1 LVAGLIIV
9 RSVFQETVVVMANWY
24 MLTLIGKDQPG
35 IVAKV
40 TSAVFRAG
48 CNLGETSM
56 IRLGDNFTVMM
67 LVQGGD
73 GDERLR
79 ESLEPVL
86 NELSLV
92 LHIDPVQ
99 AGMHQRPVPDVCILV
114 HGADR
119 AGIVS
124 QVTSYAADAGLNILD
139 LESDVGG
146 SEEEPIYILQIEGVA
161 AKGVDAIRDALTPL
175 QADGVK
181 VEVRS
186 IETMIA

>member
-1 LVAGLIIV
+1 M
-9 RSVFQETVVVMANWY
+9 SNWY

-40 TSAVFRAG
+40 TSALLVEN

-56 IRLGDNFTVMM
+56 LRLGDNFTVMM
-67 LVQGGD
+67 LVQSGSG
-73 GDERLR
+73 EARLR
-79 ESLEPVL
+79 EALADVL

-92 LHIDPVQ
+92 LHVDPVQ
-99 AGMHQRPVPDVCILV
+99 VGLQQRPVPDICILV

-124 QVTSYAADAGLNILD
+124 QVTSHAADAGLNILD

-146 SEEEPIYILQIEGVA
+146 TEAEPIYILQIEGVA
-161 AKGVDAIRDALTPL
+161 TRGVDVIREALASL
-175 QADGVK
+175 QESGVK
-181 VEVRS
+181 VEVRP
-186 IETMIA
+186 IETMIG

>member
-1 LVAGLIIV
+1 
-9 RSVFQETVVVMANWY
+9 MANWY
-24 MLTLIGKDQPG
+24 MLTLVGKDQPG

-40 TSAVFRAG
+40 TSALFEVG

-67 LVQGGD
+67 LVQSDQG
-73 GDERLR
+73 EVQLR
-79 ESLEPVL
+79 DALEPVL
-86 NELSLV
+86 KSLSLV

-99 AGMHQRPVPDVCILV
+99 AGLHQRPVPDVRILV

-124 QVTSYAADAGLNILD
+124 RVTSRAAEAGLNIID
-139 LESDVGG
+139 LESDVCG
-146 SEEEPIYILQIEGVA
+146 SESEPIYVLQIEGVA
-161 AKGVDAIRDALTPL
+161 VSGIDAIQDALAPL

-181 VEVRS
+181 VDVQP
-186 IETMIA
+186 IETLIG

>member
-1 LVAGLIIV
+1 
-9 RSVFQETVVVMANWY
+9 
-24 MLTLIGKDQPG
+24 MLTLVGKDQPG

-40 TSAVFRAG
+40 TSALFAAG

-67 LVQGGD
+67 LVQSAD
-73 GDERLR
+73 GDTQLR
-79 ESLEPVL
+79 EALAPVL
-86 NELSLV
+86 KALSLV
-92 LHIDPVQ
+92 LHVDPVE
-99 AGMHQRPVPDVCILV
+99 AGMHKRPVPDVCILV

-119 AGIVS
+119 TGIVS

-146 SEEEPIYILQIEGVA
+146 TEAEPIYILQIEGVA
-161 AKGVDAIRDALTPL
+161 AQGVDAIRNALTPL

-181 VEVRS
+181 VEVRP
-186 IETMIA
+186 IETMIG